1 VQLVALWMRGLRALK
16 PLYIL
21 TRKPY
26 PMTMTADRFDSRR
39 DRRTWLR
46 RLADASEPYLY
57 SAPSLILIIAVMLVP
72 LVIGVSYAFR
82 DIQLLNPFSGGFVGL
97 DHFRELSQDAAFY
110 GALKNTLWWTGAS
123 VVLQFIFGLIL
134 ALLLDKPFWGRG
146 LVQAL
151 VFLPWAVPSF
161 LAGLNW
167 AWLFNPVIGP
177 IPHWL
182 YALGLMNE
190 PGNILSD
197 PHYAMWGPIIA
208 NVWWGIPFFAITLLA
223 ALQAIPRDL
232 YEAAS
237 IDGATWF
244 QRFRSI
250 TLPFLAPT
258 IAITVLLRT
267 VWVSNFAD
275 LIVVMTGG
283 GPADRTQ
290 IVASYIFTQAFKRLD
305 FGYASAIALVL
316 LVLLLGYSMLIILLR
331 QTLLNKD

>member
-1 VQLVALWMRGLRALK
+1 MN
-16 PLYIL
+16 
-21 TRKPY
+21 
-26 PMTMTADRFDSRR
+26 MTADTLERR
-39 DRRTWLR
+39 QDRRPWLKR
-46 RLADASEPYLY
+46 IADASEPYLY

-97 DHFRELSQDAAFY
+97 DHFRALSQDAAFY

-123 VVLQFIFGLIL
+123 VLLQFVFGLIL
-134 ALLLDKPFWGRG
+134 ALLLDKPFWGRSV
-146 LVQAL
+146 VQAL

-182 YALGLMNE
+182 FALGLMSE
-190 PGNILSD
+190 PANILSD
-197 PHYAMWGPIIA
+197 PQHAMWGPIIA

-237 IDGATWF
+237 IDGAGWF

-316 LVLLLGYSMLIILLR
+316 LVLLLAYSMLIILLR

>member
-1 VQLVALWMRGLRALK
+1 
-16 PLYIL
+16 
-21 TRKPY
+21 
-26 PMTMTADRFDSRR
+26 MTSPAHAD
-39 DRRTWLR
+39 DRRSLMK

-57 SAPSLILIIAVMLVP
+57 SAPALVLIVAVMLVP
-72 LVIGVSYAFR
+72 LALGISYAFR
-82 DIQLLNPFSGGFVGL
+82 DIQLLNPFSGGFIGL
-97 DHFRELSQDAAFY
+97 DHFRALGRDQDFY
-110 GALKNTLWWTGAS
+110 RALKNTLWWTGAS
-123 VVLQFIFGLIL
+123 VALQFVFGLIL
-134 ALLLDKPFWGRG
+134 ALLLDKPFYGRG
-146 LVQAL
+146 LAQAL

-177 IPHWL
+177 LPQWL
-182 YALGLMNE
+182 YALGVLAE
-190 PGNILSD
+190 PNNILAD
-197 PHYAMWGPIIA
+197 PALAMWGPIAA

-232 YEAAS
+232 YEAAA
-237 IDGATWF
+237 IDGAGPV
-244 QRFRSI
+244 QRFLSI

-275 LIVVMTGG
+275 LIIVMTNG

-316 LVLLLGYSMLIILLR
+316 LVLLLAYSMLIVLLR
-331 QTLLNKD
+331 QSLLNKG

>member
-1 VQLVALWMRGLRALK
+1 MTHAAHPQSAR
-16 PLYIL
+16 PF
-21 TRKPY
+21 RK
-26 PMTMTADRFDSRR
+26 RF
-39 DRRTWLR
+39 
-46 RLADASEPYLY
+46 ADAAEPYLY
-57 SAPSLILIIAVMLVP
+57 SAPALILIVAVMLVP
-72 LVIGVSYAFR
+72 LVLGISYAFR
-82 DIQLLNPFSGGFVGL
+82 DIQLLNPFSGGFIGL
-97 DHFRELSQDAAFY
+97 DHFRALGQDQAFLR
-110 GALKNTLWWTGAS
+110 ALRNTLWWTGAS
-123 VVLQFIFGLIL
+123 VFLQFVFGLVL
-134 ALLLDKPFWGRG
+134 ALLLDKPFAGRG
-146 LVQAL
+146 LAQAL

-177 IPHWL
+177 LPHWM
-182 YALGLMNE
+182 YAFGILDAPN
-190 PGNILSD
+190 NILSD
-197 PHYAMWGPIIA
+197 PQLAMWGPIVA

-237 IDGATWF
+237 IDGAGPV
-244 QRFRSI
+244 QRFVSI

-258 IAITVLLRT
+258 IAITILLRT
-267 VWVSNFAD
+267 VWIANFAD
-275 LIVVMTGG
+275 LIVVMTNG

-316 LVLLLGYSMLIILLR
+316 LALLLVYSLLIVLLR

>member
-1 VQLVALWMRGLRALK
+1 
-16 PLYIL
+16 
-21 TRKPY
+21 
-26 PMTMTADRFDSRR
+26 MTMTADTLHRRR
-39 DRRTWLR
+39 DRRSWLKR
-46 RLADASEPYLY
+46 VADASEPYLY

-72 LVIGVSYAFR
+72 LAIGVSYAFR

-146 LVQAL
+146 IVQAL

-190 PGNILSD
+190 PSNILSD

-316 LVLLLGYSMLIILLR
+316 LALLLAYSMLIILLR

>member
-1 VQLVALWMRGLRALK
+1 
-16 PLYIL
+16 
-21 TRKPY
+21 
-26 PMTMTADRFDSRR
+26 MTMTADTLDSRR
-39 DRRTWLR
+39 DRRSWLKR
-46 RLADASEPYLY
+46 VADTSEPYLY
-57 SAPSLILIIAVMLVP
+57 SAPSLVLIIAVMLVP

-97 DHFRELSQDAAFY
+97 EHFRELSKDAAFY

-182 YALGLMNE
+182 YALGLMSE
-190 PGNILSD
+190 PRNILSD
-197 PHYAMWGPIIA
+197 PQYAMWGPIIA

-316 LVLLLGYSMLIILLR
+316 LVLLLAYSMLIILLR